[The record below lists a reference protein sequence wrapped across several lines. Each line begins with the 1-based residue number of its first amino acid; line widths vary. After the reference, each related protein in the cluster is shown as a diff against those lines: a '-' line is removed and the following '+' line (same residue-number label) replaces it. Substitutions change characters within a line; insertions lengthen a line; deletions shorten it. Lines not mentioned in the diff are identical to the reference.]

1 MEQTGPDAFDEIVCE
16 HGESVWRLIVRV
28 LGSDSHDA
36 VDCFQQAFVELVSRH
51 KQSKDIRKAG
61 ALLKRIAAARAI
73 DAVRRRIRERG
84 RSQNLQE
91 TLIPAHRRFEP
102 GTQAEAGELL
112 EDLRTVLGEL
122 PEPQSAAFILTQ
134 IEDVPHEEAARA
146 LGVTV
151 NHLGV
156 LLHRARTTLRER
168 LESHRPL
175 RESRP

>member
-1 MEQTGPDAFDEIVCE
+1 MEQSEPDAFDEVLRE
-16 HGESVWRLIVRV
+16 HGQSVWRLIVRV
-28 LGSDSHDA
+28 LGSDGHDA
-36 VDCFQQAFVELVSRH
+36 ADCFQQAFVELAARHQQSRN
-51 KQSKDIRKAG
+51 IRNAG
-61 ALLKRIAAARAI
+61 SLLKHIATARAI

-91 TLIPAHRRFEP
+91 ALVPAHRRFEP

-112 EDLRTVLGEL
+112 EDLRTALGEL
-122 PEPQSAAFILTQ
+122 PERQAAAFVLTQ
-134 IEDVPHEEAARA
+134 IEDVSYEEVAEA

-156 LLHRARTTLRER
+156 LLHRARAALRER